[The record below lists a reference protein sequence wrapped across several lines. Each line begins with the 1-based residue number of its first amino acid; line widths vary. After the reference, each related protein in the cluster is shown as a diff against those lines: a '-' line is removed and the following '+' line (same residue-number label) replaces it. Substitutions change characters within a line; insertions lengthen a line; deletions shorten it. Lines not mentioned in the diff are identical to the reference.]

1 MLMRMRTWPLLL
13 ALLPLAAAH
22 AGVHYRLRYDAADA
36 AMAVTLCED
45 AARPALRLVADDHA
59 SRYVGGLARDS
70 GAPVVRADDGWTA
83 RDWRAGECLHYRADL
98 GRIAAAQRPDVGWRR
113 GDDLLATPTLWLL
126 QPRDAEQ
133 ADAAVTLPPG
143 YALSVPW
150 QPLPAKGGAQR
161 YRIALTPLDWAA
173 MAAVGRFR
181 EMPVTLPG
189 GTLRIALLD
198 GGTTDQRA
206 ALRAWLAR
214 VSQAVLD
221 AYGRLPIP
229 DVQVLVV
236 PVTRHRGDDAVVFGQ
251 STRGQG
257 HALTLLVDPAAPAA
271 AFANDWIAVHE
282 LSHLFHPYLGDDG
295 RWLAEGLAT
304 YYQEVLRARAGLIG
318 ADDAWGR
325 LDAGFARGRADAHAG
340 LPLAEVSERMMDLRA
355 FMRVYWSGTAYWLDV
370 DTALRR
376 QSRGRLSVDVAL
388 ARFRDCCLPSHR
400 AWTPQAFVA
409 KLDALTGTD
418 LFTREYGAL
427 VDATTFPD
435 LAPTYAALGLRT
447 QADGALRF
455 GGDAAA
461 EALRT
466 AIMASP
472 GAGNAASAA
481 ARQP

>member
-1 MLMRMRTWPLLL
+1 M
-13 ALLPLAAAH
+13 
-22 AGVHYRLRYDAADA
+22 
-36 AMAVTLCED
+36 
-45 AARPALRLVADDHA
+45 
-59 SRYVGGLARDS
+59 
-70 GAPVVRADDGWTA
+70 
-83 RDWRAGECLHYRADL
+83 
-98 GRIAAAQRPDVGWRR
+98 
-113 GDDLLATPTLWLL
+113 
-126 QPRDAEQ
+126 
-133 ADAAVTLPPG
+133 PPG

-150 QPLPAKGGAQR
+150 QPLPAQGGVQR

-189 GTLRIALLD
+189 GTLRVALLD
-198 GGTTDQRA
+198 GGTAAQRQ

-236 PVTRHRGDDAVVFGQ
+236 PVSRRRGDDAVAFGQ

-257 HALTLLVDPAAPAA
+257 HALTLLVDPAAPPE
-271 AFANDWIAVHE
+271 AFARDWIAVHE
-282 LSHLFHPYLGDDG
+282 LSHLFHPYLGDEG

-304 YYQEVLRARAGLIG
+304 YYQEVLRARAGLIS
-318 ADDAWGR
+318 AESAWQR

-340 LPLAEVSERMMDLRA
+340 MPLAEVSERMMDLGA
-355 FMRVYWSGTAYWLDV
+355 FMRVYWAGTAYWLDV
-370 DTALRR
+370 DAALRR
-376 QSRGRLSVDVAL
+376 HSRGRLSVDVAL

-409 KLDALTGTD
+409 KLDTLTGTD
-418 LFTREYGAL
+418 LFTRDYARFAGAT
-427 VDATTFPD
+427 AFPD

-447 QADGALRF
+447 RTDGALRF
-455 GGDAAA
+455 GGDATA

-466 AIMASP
+466 AIMAAP
-472 GAGNAASAA
+472 GSGNAASAA